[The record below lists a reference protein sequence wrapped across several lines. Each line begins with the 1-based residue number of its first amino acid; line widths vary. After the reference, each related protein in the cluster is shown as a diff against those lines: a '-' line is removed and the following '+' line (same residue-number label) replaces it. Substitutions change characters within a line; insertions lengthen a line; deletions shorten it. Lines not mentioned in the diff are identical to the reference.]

1 MSTKVFSNP
10 DGVNAPE
17 GGTAIG
23 WTIQG
28 VQVNPRTPPVK
39 VFPLASNRTPATR
52 NGWTVQSATDGSD
65 QNLVGHTGA

>member
-10 DGVNAPE
+10 DGVNSPE

-28 VQVNPRTPPVK
+28 VQLNPQTAPVR
-39 VFPLASNRTPATR
+39 VFPFASNRTPATR
-52 NGWTVQSATDGSD
+52 PGWTVQSAVDGSD
-65 QNLVGHTGA
+65 QSTVAHTGA